1 MSTRTLRGALLGNA
15 SLEIIRRYSHTRRR
29 TFALFPRPR
38 YRILNRSVDSLHRF
52 IIEQSHVRGEVVRL
66 DSTLRALEQGNDYPE
81 PVRQLLAETAAA
93 TALLAATIKF
103 DGYLTLQVKG
113 DGPVSLLV
121 VEATGEGTLRGVAR
135 HDDVVPDAGIRTLMG
150 AGHLVMT
157 IDPGRGRERYQGIVS
172 LDETSLVKTLQNYFS
187 QSEQL
192 PTRLWLAVD
201 DTAAAGFLLQNLPA
215 DRPRNELEEDDDWN
229 RCVHLADT
237 LTDAELLHLPVE
249 HLLRRLFHQESV
261 RLLRSSPV
269 NFACRCSR
277 ERVERTLKALGYDEI
292 NQILEEDGG
301 VSVRCEFCN
310 REYSLDAVDV
320 GHLFSGGAQPAPGD
334 TRH

>member
-1 MSTRTLRGALLGNA
+1 M
-15 SLEIIRRYSHTRRR
+15 
-29 TFALFPRPR
+29 
-38 YRILNRSVDSLHRF
+38 NRSSDALHRF

-66 DSTLRALEQGNDYPE
+66 DSTLRALEGTNAYPE

-113 DGPVSLLV
+113 NGPVSLLV
-121 VEATGEGTLRGVAR
+121 MEATGDGTLRGVAR
-135 HDDVVPDAGIRTLMG
+135 HEGVVPDAGIRTLMG

-172 LDETSLVKTLQNYFS
+172 LDETSLVRTLQNYFT

-201 DTAAAGFLLQNLPA
+201 DTSAAGFLLQNLPA
-215 DRPRNELEEDDDWN
+215 NRPRGALEEDDDWN

-237 LTDAELLHLPVE
+237 LTDTELLHLPVE
-249 HLLRRLFHQESV
+249 KLLYRLFHQETV
-261 RLLRSSPV
+261 RLLGASPV

-277 ERVERTLKALGYDEI
+277 ERVERTLKALGHTEVK
-292 NQILEEDGG
+292 QILEEDGE
-301 VSVRCEFCN
+301 VEVRCEFCN
-310 REYSLDAVDV
+310 TTYALDAVDI
-320 GHLFSGGAQPAPGD
+320 GHMFSGEHQPGFNE

>member
-1 MSTRTLRGALLGNA
+1 M
-15 SLEIIRRYSHTRRR
+15 
-29 TFALFPRPR
+29 
-38 YRILNRSVDSLHRF
+38 NRSSDALHRF
-52 IIEQSHVRGEVVRL
+52 LIEQSHIRGEIVRL
-66 DSTLRALEQGNDYPE
+66 DSTLRALEGANAYPE

-113 DGPVSLLV
+113 NGPVNLLV

-135 HDDVVPDAGIRTLMG
+135 HDEVVPDAGIRTLMG

-157 IDPGRGRERYQGIVS
+157 IDPGRGGERYQGIVA
-172 LDETSLVKTLQNYFS
+172 LDETSLVRTLQNYFS

-201 DTAAAGFLLQNLPA
+201 DDSAAGFLLQNLPA
-215 DRPRNELEEDDDWN
+215 NRPRDALEEDDDWN
-229 RCVHLADT
+229 RCVLLADT

-249 HLLRRLFHQESV
+249 KLLHRLFHQESV
-261 RLLRSSPV
+261 RLLGASPV

-277 ERVERTLKALGYDEI
+277 ERVELTLKALGQREVK
-292 NQILEEDGG
+292 QILEEDGE
-301 VSVRCEFCN
+301 VEVTCEFCN
-310 REYSLDAVDV
+310 TTYALDAVDI
-320 GHLFSGGAQPAPGD
+320 GHLFAGDHQPEFND
-334 TRH
+334 TLH

>member
-1 MSTRTLRGALLGNA
+1 M
-15 SLEIIRRYSHTRRR
+15 
-29 TFALFPRPR
+29 
-38 YRILNRSVDSLHRF
+38 NRSSDALHRF
-52 IIEQSHVRGEVVRL
+52 IIEQSHVRGEIVRL
-66 DSTLRALEQGNDYPE
+66 DSTLRALEGGNDYPD

-113 DGPVSLLV
+113 NGPINLLV
-121 VEATGEGTLRGVAR
+121 VEATGDGTLRGVAR

-172 LDETSLVKTLQNYFS
+172 LDESSLVQTLQNYFS

-201 DTAAAGFLLQNLPA
+201 QSSAAGFLLQNLPA
-215 DRPRNELEEDDDWN
+215 DRPRDALEEDDDWN
-229 RCVHLADT
+229 RCVHLANT
-237 LTDAELLHLPVE
+237 LTDVELLHLPVE
-249 HLLRRLFHQESV
+249 RLLYRLFHQESV
-261 RLLRSSPV
+261 RLLGASPV

-277 ERVERTLKALGYDEI
+277 ERVERTLKALGQDEVK
-292 NQILEEDGG
+292 QILEEDGE
-301 VSVRCEFCN
+301 VEVRCEFCN
-310 REYSLDAVDV
+310 TAYALDAVDI
-320 GHLFSGGAQPAPGD
+320 GHLFSGDLQPD
-334 TRH
+334 FNQTRH

>member
-1 MSTRTLRGALLGNA
+1 MKRKSDA
-15 SLEIIRRYSHTRRR
+15 
-29 TFALFPRPR
+29 
-38 YRILNRSVDSLHRF
+38 LHRF

-66 DSTLRALEQGNDYPE
+66 DSTLRALEGENEYPQ

-113 DGPVSLLV
+113 DGPISLLV

-135 HDDVVPDAGIRTLMG
+135 HQEVVPDAGIRALMG

-172 LDETSLVKTLQNYFS
+172 LDEVSLTQTLQNYFS

-201 DTAAAGFLLQNLPA
+201 ETAAAGILLQNLPA
-215 DRPRNELEEDDDWN
+215 DRPRDALEEDDDWN

-237 LTDAELLHLPVE
+237 ITEEELLHLPVE
-249 HLLRRLFHQESV
+249 QLLYRLFHEESV
-261 RLLRSSPV
+261 RLLDASPV

-277 ERVERTLKALGYDEI
+277 ERVEQTLKALGFDELK
-292 NQILEEDGG
+292 QILEEDGK
-301 VSVRCEFCN
+301 VEVRCEFCN
-310 REYSLDAVDV
+310 TEYALDAVDV
-320 GHLFSGGAQPAPGD
+320 GHLFAGELQPD
-334 TRH
+334 FNQTRH

>member
-1 MSTRTLRGALLGNA
+1 M
-15 SLEIIRRYSHTRRR
+15 
-29 TFALFPRPR
+29 
-38 YRILNRSVDSLHRF
+38 NRSSDALHRF

-66 DSTLRALEQGNDYPE
+66 DSTLRALEGSNAYPE

-113 DGPVSLLV
+113 NGPVNLLV
-121 VEATGEGTLRGVAR
+121 VEATGKGTLRGVAR
-135 HDDVVPDAGIRTLMG
+135 HENVVPDAGIRKLMG

-172 LDETSLVKTLQNYFS
+172 LDETSLVRTLQNYFS

-201 DTAAAGFLLQNLPA
+201 DTSAAGFLLQNLPA
-215 DRPRNELEEDDDWN
+215 NRSRDTLEEDDDWN

-237 LTDAELLHLPVE
+237 LTDSELLHLPVE
-249 HLLRRLFHQESV
+249 KLLYRLFNQESV
-261 RLLRSSPV
+261 RLLGASPV

-277 ERVERTLKALGYDEI
+277 KRVERTLRALGDSEV
-292 NQILEEDGG
+292 NQILKEDGE
-301 VSVRCEFCN
+301 VEVRCEFCN
-310 REYSLDAVDV
+310 TAYAFDAVDI
-320 GHLFSGGAQPAPGD
+320 GHMFSGEHQPGLNE

>member
-1 MSTRTLRGALLGNA
+1 MKRKSDA
-15 SLEIIRRYSHTRRR
+15 
-29 TFALFPRPR
+29 
-38 YRILNRSVDSLHRF
+38 LHRF

-66 DSTLRALEQGNDYPE
+66 DSTLRALEGENEYPQ

-113 DGPVSLLV
+113 DGPISLLV
-121 VEATGEGTLRGVAR
+121 VEATGEGTLRGVVR
-135 HDDVVPDAGIRTLMG
+135 HQQVVPDAGIRTLMG

-172 LDETSLVKTLQNYFS
+172 LDEVSLTRTLQNYFS

-201 DTAAAGFLLQNLPA
+201 DTAAAGILLQNLPA
-215 DRPRNELEEDDDWN
+215 DRPRDALEEDDDWN

-237 LTDAELLHLPVE
+237 ITEEELLHLPVE
-249 HLLRRLFHQESV
+249 QLLYRLFHEESV
-261 RLLRSSPV
+261 RLLDASPV

-277 ERVERTLKALGYDEI
+277 DRVEQTLKALGFDELK
-292 NQILEEDGG
+292 QILEEDGK
-301 VSVRCEFCN
+301 VEVRCEFCN
-310 REYSLDAVDV
+310 TTYSLDAVDV
-320 GHLFSGGAQPAPGD
+320 GHLFAGELQPGFNQ